1 MDTLYSSN
9 DLAEKLG
16 ISVSTVRKYEQDYN
30 LEIMRN
36 ESNNRVYTEK
46 DVEIFKKIIE
56 LKNEGANIHLIRKI
70 LANEGI
76 VETVPEV
83 LDTIPLHTESIEAF
97 KADVI
102 NQIADIVS
110 EKERVLKEEFEK
122 QLDEKLQHQEQR
134 IREQIQAENKKL
146 MDYIATTKENEK
158 NKGFWSRI
166 FGK

>member
-46 DVEIFKKIIE
+46 DLEIFKKIIE

-76 VETVPEV
+76 VETAPEV

-102 NQIADIVS
+102 SQIADIVS

-146 MDYIATTKENEK
+146 MEYIAATKENEK
-158 NKGFWSRI
+158 KKGFWSRI